1 MIYSGIYTRA
11 SEPTN
16 LIGNILWV
24 EASQVLFFFSSN
36 SGPFGFQIILLF
48 LCSRELQWKRTLNE
62 FHMGLKKKNKII
74 KANLGIIHSL
84 SLPTQTLHMCLCLGT
99 WKLLFSSD
107 SKWLGFIRYK
117 VAIGFALIQRCL
129 RQLHATDRSAV
140 FIVFAVKI
148 AEGTACQHVYEL
160 RYKFLA
166 VESHQWS
173 ALHGVLRHENFVPLH
188 IHQIPSFA
196 SFHAL

>member
-62 FHMGLKKKNKII
+62 FHMGLKKKKQNNK
-74 KANLGIIHSL
+74 
-84 SLPTQTLHMCLCLGT
+84 
-99 WKLLFSSD
+99 
-107 SKWLGFIRYK
+107 SKPWNNSQPL
-117 VAIGFALIQRCL
+117 
-129 RQLHATDRSAV
+129 T
-140 FIVFAVKI
+140 
-148 AEGTACQHVYEL
+148 
-160 RYKFLA
+160 
-166 VESHQWS
+166 SHPNP
-173 ALHGVLRHENFVPLH
+173 AYVPVLRNLETFVFL
-188 IHQIPSFA
+188 
-196 SFHAL
+196 

>member
-1 MIYSGIYTRA
+1 
-11 SEPTN
+11 
-16 LIGNILWV
+16 
-24 EASQVLFFFSSN
+24 
-36 SGPFGFQIILLF
+36 
-48 LCSRELQWKRTLNE
+48 
-62 FHMGLKKKNKII
+62 MGLKKKNKII

-196 SFHAL
+196 SFHAS